1 MGARGPISQRK
12 TSLSF
17 AAGVPPA
24 PADFDDVARAEYGRM
39 AHEQAATLQQTD
51 YATLIAYARAF
62 SDVERFTK
70 KLRGA
75 EVIDGPQGP
84 VANPLLRFL
93 AQAQRTLTQTSAK
106 LGANP
111 ADRSRINATP
121 TKDKANPVAALL
133 AEGRDG
139 AAA

>member
-12 TSLSF
+12 ASLSF

-24 PADFDDVARAEYGRM
+24 PADFDDIARDEYNRM
-39 AHEQAATLQQTD
+39 SREQASTLQQTD
-51 YATLIAYARAF
+51 YATLIDYARAF
-62 SDVERFTK
+62 SDVERFTAA
-70 KLRGA
+70 LRGN
-75 EVIDGPQGP
+75 EVIQGPQGP

-93 AQAQRTLTQTSAK
+93 AHAQRTKAQTSAK

-121 TKDKANPVAALL
+121 TKNKENPVAALL
-133 AEGRDG
+133 AKGQG
-139 AAA
+139 AA